1 MAKNLLQHGWKAGG
15 NCFPGLEYDHRN
27 LDRRFLPGLLVEFVS
42 ADDLTY
48 TTQGARLLQIDL
60 RIRALCPPQP
70 RRKKPQRC
78 ANYDKTSLTLRQRSA
93 VENGS
98 SVP

>member
-1 MAKNLLQHGWKAGG
+1 MG

-42 ADDLTY
+42 ADDLS
-48 TTQGARLLQIDL
+48 
-60 RIRALCPPQP
+60 RIQLKVRVCCRSTCGSRALCPPQP